1 MNIIQD
7 DVKPDV
13 ANAEEED
20 MGNESEAASCKSVG
34 KSHLPKTWL
43 LPYKIFTEFNNFLK
57 VYIAAKYKVMGQC
70 NVVFAMKYF
79 INWKIYMNVQFRF
92 MYITGKLKKEKPFLI
107 LFLYYLHCEPFF

>member
-1 MNIIQD
+1 MVKLNDPLNIIQD

-20 MGNESEAASCKSVG
+20 MGNESEAASCKRLE
-34 KSHLPKTWL
+34 KAFYPKPGYCHTRFSRNL
-43 LPYKIFTEFNNFLK
+43 IIFLK
-57 VYIAAKYKVMGQC
+57 LIFAAKYKVMGQC

-92 MYITGKLKKEKPFLI
+92 KYITGKLKPF
-107 LFLYYLHCEPFF
+107 